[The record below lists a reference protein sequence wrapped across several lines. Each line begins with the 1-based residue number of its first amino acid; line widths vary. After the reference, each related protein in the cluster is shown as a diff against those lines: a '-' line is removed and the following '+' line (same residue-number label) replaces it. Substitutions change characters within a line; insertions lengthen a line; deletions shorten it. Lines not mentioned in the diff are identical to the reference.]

1 MRPVHPEERSQR
13 SPAGQDCR
21 LFAGIVPSD
30 ELSLKMQIWT
40 HLKALGEVGATPRQF
55 AQDLM
60 KKHLATGDARAVTE
74 RLQELLERMVG
85 LPGYERTEKLAGGR
99 YRAADLRN
107 GIIQEQAGTRRA
119 RASRESD
126 PGDGSVHPV
135 VTRRAQ
141 EEIPVHTL
149 HDEAGR
155 DEPEVA
161 PPARLRPR
169 RASPTPIESHQE
181 EIPARAASRP
191 TAEGNAVFIAGSKGG
206 KIVDQ
211 LTEILTFG
219 RFDPIVSEGYD
230 GASASTPGKLVRD
243 MRSCS
248 TAVIHVAAD
257 QILYDEND
265 KRHPTLNDEALIQIG
280 AAMALYG
287 GNFILLVQEGVQLPS
302 HLGGFYECR
311 YEGEKLDGEATM
323 QLLKAFN
330 DLGRPPS

>member
-1 MRPVHPEERSQR
+1 
-13 SPAGQDCR
+13 
-21 LFAGIVPSD
+21 
-30 ELSLKMQIWT
+30 
-40 HLKALGEVGATPRQF
+40 
-55 AQDLM
+55 M
-60 KKHLATGDARAVTE
+60 KKNLATGDARAVTE
-74 RLQELLERMVG
+74 RLHELLESMVG
-85 LPGYERTEKLAGGR
+85 LPGYERTEKLPGGR
-99 YRAADLRN
+99 YRAVDLRN
-107 GIIQEQAGTRRA
+107 GISQEQVGTPQA

-126 PGDGSVHPV
+126 PGDDSVHPV
-135 VTRRAQ
+135 VNRRAQ
-141 EEIPVHTL
+141 EEIPASTPEDETG
-149 HDEAGR
+149 HDES
-155 DEPEVA
+155 EVA
-161 PPARLRPR
+161 PPPRLRPR

-230 GASASTPGKLVRD
+230 DASASTPGKLVRD

-265 KRHPTLNDEALIQIG
+265 KSHPTLNDDALIQIG

>member
-1 MRPVHPEERSQR
+1 MRLEERSQR
-13 SPAGQDCR
+13 SPAGEDCR
-21 LFAGIVPSD
+21 LFAGIVLPD

-40 HLKALGEVGATPRQF
+40 HLRAFEETGATPRQF

-60 KKHLATGDARAVTE
+60 KKHLAIGDVRAVTE
-74 RLQELLERMVG
+74 RLHELLERMVG

-99 YRAADLRN
+99 YRAVDLRN
-107 GIIQEQAGTRRA
+107 GISQEQTGTPRA
-119 RASRESD
+119 RASHESD

-135 VTRRAQ
+135 VNRSAP
-141 EEIPVHTL
+141 EGVPAPTL
-149 HDEAGR
+149 DDETGHDES
-155 DEPEVA
+155 EVA
-161 PPARLRPR
+161 PRARVRPR
-169 RASPTPIESHQE
+169 RASPPPIESHRE

-191 TAEGNAVFIAGSKGG
+191 AAEGNAVFIAGSKGG
-206 KIVDQ
+206 KVVDQ

-219 RFDPIVSEGYD
+219 RFNPIVSEGYD
-230 GASASTPGKLVRD
+230 GASATTPGTLVRD
-243 MRSCS
+243 MRTCS

-265 KRHPTLNDEALIQIG
+265 KSRPTLDDEALIQIG

-323 QLLKAFN
+323 ELLKAFN
-330 DLGRPPS
+330 DLGRPRS